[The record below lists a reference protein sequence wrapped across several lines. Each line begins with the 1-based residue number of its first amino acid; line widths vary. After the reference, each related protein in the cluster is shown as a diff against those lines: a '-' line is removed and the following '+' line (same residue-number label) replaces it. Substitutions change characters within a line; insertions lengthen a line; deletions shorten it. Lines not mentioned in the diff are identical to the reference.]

1 MVPHKD
7 WKRTQEKGAV
17 NMSLEVMYE
26 RCAGIDVHQRFLV
39 VCLILVEAGKR
50 RQEIRTFRNET
61 ADLLALRAWLL
72 QEGCTHVG
80 MESTGV
86 YWMQV
91 YRRLE
96 GFFELIVANAQH
108 IKGVP
113 GRKTDVQDAEW
124 IASLLQHGLVKP
136 SFVPSQEQ
144 QDLRDLTRLRV
155 SLVRERTRLVNRV
168 HKVLEEAGMKLATVL
183 SDVMGLSGR
192 AILQAL
198 SEGESDPQQL
208 ANRVHPSVHASQEQ
222 IVAALTGEM
231 REHHRFLLRE
241 LLSLITVQ
249 DRSISHLEEEIERH
263 LQPFEEQ
270 ITRCEKIN
278 GVSRHVL
285 YVLMAEVGTD
295 LDRFPDAE
303 HLSSWAGMCPGH
315 KESAGKRLSGKSKKG
330 NRYVREA
337 LVQAAH
343 GVRRCRTYLG
353 ERYRRL
359 KKRRGSKRAALA
371 IGHDILVIYC
381 QMMKTGQE
389 YQEQGVEF
397 FQQRDRRKVE
407 QQLVRRLEQMGYQ
420 LTRPSQ
426 PVAS

>member
-1 MVPHKD
+1 
-7 WKRTQEKGAV
+7 
-17 NMSLEVMYE
+17 MSLEVMYE

-39 VCLILVEAGKR
+39 VCLTLVEAGKR
-50 RQEIRTFRNET
+50 RKEIRTFRNET

-108 IKGVP
+108 IKAVP

-136 SFVPSQEQ
+136 SFVPSQAQ

-155 SLVRERTRLVNRV
+155 SLVRELTRLINRV

-198 SEGESDPQQL
+198 CEGEKDPEQL
-208 ANRVHPSVHASQEQ
+208 AKRVHPSVHASQEQ

-249 DRSISHLEEEIERH
+249 DCSISHLEEEIERH
-263 LQPFEEQ
+263 LQPFAEQ

-381 QMMKTGQE
+381 HMMKTGQD
-389 YQEQGVEF
+389 YQEKGVEF

>member
-1 MVPHKD
+1 MGRE
-7 WKRTQEKGAV
+7 WKKGAED
-17 NMSLEVMYE
+17 MSLEVMYE

-50 RQEIRTFRNET
+50 HHYVRTFRNET

-96 GFFELIVANAQH
+96 GFFELVVANAQH
-108 IKGVP
+108 IKAVP

-124 IASLLQHGLVKP
+124 IASLLQHGLLTP

-183 SDVMGLSGR
+183 SDIMGLSGR

-198 SEGESDPQQL
+198 CEGESDPERL
-208 ANRVHPSVHASQEQ
+208 AKRVHPSVHASQQQ

-263 LQPFEEQ
+263 LHPFEEQ

-303 HLSSWAGMCPGH
+303 HLSSWAGVCPGH
-315 KESAGKRLSGKSKKG
+315 KESAGKRLSGKCKKG
-330 NRYVREA
+330 NRYVREV

-381 QMMKTGQE
+381 QMMKTGQD
-389 YQEQGVEF
+389 YQEKGEEF
-397 FQQRDRRKVE
+397 FHQRDRRKVE
-407 QQLVRRLEQMGYQ
+407 RQLVQRLKRLGYQ
-420 LTRPSQ
+420 VERPPQS
-426 PVAS
+426 AA